1 MQVIRFYLFWKTN
14 RLLVINE
21 WSWEAQKVE
30 LISLASGKLV
40 RFFKMKNMSE
50 IERKETDS
58 LTKEIDNS
66 SC

>member
-1 MQVIRFYLFWKTN
+1 M
-14 RLLVINE
+14 
-21 WSWEAQKVE
+21 E
-30 LISLASGKLV
+30 LISSASGKLV

>member
-14 RLLVINE
+14 RSLVINE
-21 WSWEAQKVE
+21 WSWKAQKVE
-30 LISLASGKLV
+30 LISSASGKLV

>member
-50 IERKETDS
+50 IERKETGS

>member
-1 MQVIRFYLFWKTN
+1 MQVIQFYLLWKTN

-58 LTKEIDNS
+58 LTKEIDNN